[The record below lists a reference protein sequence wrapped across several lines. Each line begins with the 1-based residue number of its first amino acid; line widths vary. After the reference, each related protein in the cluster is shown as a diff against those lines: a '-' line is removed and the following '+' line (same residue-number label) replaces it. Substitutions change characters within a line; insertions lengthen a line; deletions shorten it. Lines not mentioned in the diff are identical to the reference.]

1 MARVPT
7 QPDVPADAADI
18 IARLTAIR
26 RRLRTM
32 LAVDGASRV
41 IVRCVAA
48 FLAMTALDCWLIF
61 PAFLRAAGAIT
72 LALYTVV
79 SLDRHVL
86 RALLRPIPL
95 REIAARLDR
104 SAANDDDRLSN
115 LVDHVDHRADGASP
129 LWQRVESEARQSLG
143 QLSPDVAVRT
153 RPAIH
158 RAAAAAGILLVLL
171 VIRIGSPGWLETAWY
186 RTVWP
191 FGSAAW
197 PSRVGIDSLA
207 RSLKVARGEPYTA
220 GMRLSRGQSDS
231 LRAFLVTMEH
241 GRETQR
247 LMMRLDPDG
256 IYRRTLDSVS
266 ADQICWFEAGDA
278 TTANMP
284 FRLHVV
290 DRPVVHAVTALVTP
304 PEYIA
309 TTQPHEDSL
318 DNQRLAVL
326 QGSHV
331 TLSVAVSKS
340 VAQGAN
346 KSAVRFDDAERL
358 PLVPADASGT
368 RLRCDFV
375 AEDSRRFEIVVIDR
389 DGLESRPD
397 RSYEI
402 DARPDDPPTVQVLQP
417 AAAVDATPTATVV
430 IRAAAEDDSHL
441 KSFALNFAIADR
453 PPPPRVDLLPIAAPD
468 PANANRVLAS
478 YELILASLG
487 VRPGDLIE
495 YRAEA
500 NDEFERAGAPRSVTQ
515 TPIMRIRIV
524 GPAEMADRVR
534 GEFLALQSQLRS
546 ILSAQETIHDQ
557 TSGELAAIVADVVGN
572 DDASPEPPP
581 ATRDDPAGE
590 GRNDL
595 AAIQSLAGQQRA
607 IVGRARQLADLSDE
621 LIARAKLNA
630 LSLDDLAARSTAL
643 AAGLRSTSA
652 GPMTTAA
659 GHLVQAAQTDVAVA
673 RRDAVSRGTADQ
685 ASAIAALRE
694 LLSLAGDISDVAG
707 AIRRTRELLDRQE
720 SLTRRASE
728 LARLTAGAGVQSLSR
743 ARRSAIVQLAHE
755 QSRLADDARQLVQR
769 MAELA
774 DRGSD
779 RAAAAAFQR
788 AFGAAEAVG
797 IADKMAESSR
807 RLAENRTSQS
817 SELQRQAESGL
828 RNVLATLE
836 GVPLRQLEALSKQ
849 LADVARRLERLIAS
863 QQRLIADNRAA
874 DTEHRK
880 ADDPAD
886 SSAERTRKTA
896 QRQSSVASTT
906 RGLVRQLETSG
917 KFAPTPQ
924 TAEVAPPL
932 LSAAGRMDAA
942 AKSLGDG
949 EELDALAAQNQA
961 FTDLKLARERLLESQ
976 EKTDDELAR
985 RSLEAIRESL
995 VKIRD
1000 LQLALQKKAQEQ
1012 PAAAGKSRAAR
1023 LRTAGLAKDQ
1033 SALADKVAA
1042 ARKSMTGA
1050 IVFTYV
1056 CDSIITRMKSTA
1068 ETLKRA
1074 ELAPAIDQQSRIV
1087 TDLNR
1092 LIELLAQPPERKD
1105 TARFAEAAGSGG
1117 DPGSPTRDRPVPP
1130 LAELKML
1137 RLLQADIN
1145 EATASVAAQ
1154 PEPPDAKSADNLG
1167 NQQAA
1172 LLEMA
1177 EKMMKRAEN
1186 EK

>member
-1 MARVPT
+1 MATAPS
-7 QPDVPADAADI
+7 QPDAPADAGDI

-26 RRLRTM
+26 RRLRTW
-32 LAVDGASRV
+32 LAVDGGSRV
-41 IVRCVAA
+41 IIRCVAA
-48 FLAMTALDCWLIF
+48 FLAMTALDCWLTF
-61 PAFLRAAGAIT
+61 PPVLRAAGAVA
-72 LALYTVV
+72 LALYAIV

-104 SAANDDDRLSN
+104 RATDDDDRLSN
-115 LVDHVDHRADGASP
+115 LVDHVDHRADGATP
-129 LWQRVESEARQSLG
+129 LWQRVESEARQALA

-153 RPAIH
+153 KPAIH
-158 RAAAAAGILLVLL
+158 RAASAVGILSVLL
-171 VIRIGSPGWLETAWY
+171 AIRIGSPGWLETAWY

-197 PSRVGIDSLA
+197 PSRVGIDPLA
-207 RSLKVARGEPYTA
+207 HSLKVARGEPFTA
-220 GMRLSRGQSDS
+220 EMRLTRGRSDS
-231 LRAFLVTMEH
+231 LRAFLVTLEP
-241 GRETQR
+241 GREVQR

-266 ADQICWFEAGDA
+266 ADQTCWFEAGDA
-278 TTANMP
+278 TTANTP

-290 DRPVVHAVTALVTP
+290 DRPVVDAVTASVTP
-304 PEYIA
+304 PAYIP
-309 TTQPHEDSL
+309 TTQPHEDTL

-331 TLSVAVSKS
+331 TLMVTVSKAA
-340 VAQGAN
+340 AQGAN

-358 PLVPADASGT
+358 PLDPADASNT

-375 AEDSRRFEIVVIDR
+375 AEESRRFEIVVVDR

-402 DARPDDPPTVQVLQP
+402 DVRPDEPPTVQVLQP
-417 AAAVDATPTATVV
+417 AAAIDATPAATVL

-441 KSFALNFAIADR
+441 KSFALAFAIADR
-453 PPPPRVDLLPIAAPD
+453 PPPPRVDLLPIATLD
-468 PANANRVLAS
+468 SANANRLLAT
-478 YELILASLG
+478 YELKLASLG
-487 VRPGDLIE
+487 VRAGDMVE

-500 NDEFERAGAPRSVTQ
+500 NDEFEHAGAPRIAAQ
-515 TPIMRIRIV
+515 TPIMRIRVV

-557 TSGELAAIVADVVGN
+557 TTGELAAIVSDVVDNN
-572 DDASPEPPP
+572 DTTPESPP
-581 ATRDDPAGE
+581 ATRDDSSGD
-590 GRNDL
+590 GRGDL
-595 AAIQSLAGQQRA
+595 AAVQSLAGQQRA
-607 IVGRARQLADLSDE
+607 LVGRARQLADLCDD

-630 LSLDDLAARSTAL
+630 LSLDDLAARSASL
-643 AAGLRSTSA
+643 ASGLRSTA
-652 GPMTTAA
+652 TGPMTAAA

-673 RRDAVSRGTADQ
+673 RRDAVSRGAADQ
-685 ASAIAALRE
+685 AAAIAALRE

-728 LARLTAGAGVQSLSR
+728 LARLTAGAALQSLPR
-743 ARRSAIVQLAHE
+743 ARRAALAQLSHE
-755 QSRLADDARQLVQR
+755 QTRLADDSRQLVQR

-779 RAAAAAFQR
+779 RTAAAAFQR

-797 IADKMAESSR
+797 ISDKIAEAAR
-807 RLAENRTSQS
+807 RLADNRTSQAAD
-817 SELQRQAESGL
+817 LQRQAESGL
-828 RNVLATLE
+828 RNVLAALE

-874 DTEHRK
+874 DTERRPD
-880 ADDPAD
+880 ADPAD
-886 SSAERTRKTA
+886 ASAERTRKTA

-906 RGLVRQLETSG
+906 RSLVRQIETGG
-917 KFAPTPQ
+917 KSAPTAQ
-924 TAEVAPPL
+924 TADVAPPL

-961 FTDLKLARERLLESQ
+961 LNDLKLARERLLESQ

-995 VKIRD
+995 VKVRD
-1000 LQLALQKKAQEQ
+1000 AQLTLQKKTQEQ

-1056 CDSIITRMKSTA
+1056 CDSVIARMKTAA
-1068 ETLKRA
+1068 ETLKKA
-1074 ELAPAIDQQSRIV
+1074 ELAPAINQQSRIV
-1087 TDLNR
+1087 ADLNR

-1105 TARFAEAAGSGG
+1105 AARFAEAAGSGG

-1137 RLLQADIN
+1137 RLLQADLN
-1145 EATASVAAQ
+1145 DATAAVAAR
-1154 PEPPDAKSADNLG
+1154 PEPPDSKSAGDLG
-1167 NQQAA
+1167 DQQAA
-1172 LLEMA
+1172 LLELA
-1177 EKMMKRAEN
+1177 QKMMKRAEN